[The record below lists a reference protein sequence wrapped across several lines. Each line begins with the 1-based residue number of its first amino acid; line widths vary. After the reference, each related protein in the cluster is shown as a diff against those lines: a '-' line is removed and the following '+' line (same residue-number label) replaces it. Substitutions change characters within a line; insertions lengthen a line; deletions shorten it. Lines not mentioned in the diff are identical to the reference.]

1 MTGSSNCKEAIK
13 ILIVESN
20 AENEAQLK
28 EIVSPYYLV
37 ETANPKNVFEILSDK
52 KNDISAAII
61 DIRIAAPI
69 IKKLRG
75 YIPTSKFPILISTDI
90 DNAKQENELL
100 NLEVIDFLKKPYDE
114 RRVLNRLKTAVKLS
128 EANKAIDELER
139 DELTGLF
146 TRKAFLLK
154 AEQFIAANPDKHFSL
169 VAFDFD
175 NFKSSNSLYG
185 VEKCN
190 EFLAFS
196 AKEMMKA
203 LPEGISGRYGGDQFI
218 LFFESIH
225 EFDADRLVRV
235 SKLILDKAPIPHQ
248 IVKMGVYSPID
259 CELPLVICCDRAFLS
274 INGIKGKYGKDIAFF
289 ENDLQNRLLNEQR
302 IIETM
307 ERALEEKQFQ
317 VFYQPKHETVS
328 GHIAGAEALVRWN
341 HPEYGFMAPGQ
352 FIPLFERNGFI
363 TKLDC
368 FVIEQ
373 VCHDIVRWKQDGLP
387 LVPISVNISRR
398 DFLEEGTLNKQL
410 CTIEENKI
418 DHNLIHMEVTESLYS
433 ENTELIISQ
442 VKNIQDKGFMIEM
455 DDFGAGYSSL
465 GLLSSFP
472 LNVLKLDIS
481 FVRNITINEIVI
493 ENIIKMAHR
502 MGLLVIA
509 EGAETIEQFKIL
521 RTLGCDY
528 IQGFYFSKPLPIHD
542 FESYLKKTSV
552 LSCGSIAYKK
562 AHEEQLSL
570 SEDMLMAANE
580 VAEGIP
586 GGFFSYH
593 ADGDLELISFNS
605 ELINMY
611 GCQSAEELREYVGNS
626 FRGIVY
632 PDDFERVQRSIGQ
645 QITEDNNIDYVEYRI
660 KSKDGSLKYVKDYG
674 RFVKTKNYGDIFY
687 VFLNDITLEERAKAE
702 AEAELV
708 RKIELQRTADLAA
721 NANRAKNIF
730 MNNISQTILTS
741 MQAMVGLTGNLKKEL
756 GTISNA
762 ANSSASA
769 GNSIPD
775 IIRKIERKQ
784 EHVLSCINN
793 VYELAQIESGDI
805 SLNEV
810 PSDITHAVERI
821 YLLVTDL
828 AKEKGLE
835 VEYWSEIINPYI
847 YQDIFHTTDVVMNIL
862 QNAIKYTPAGGK
874 IRYGIRQTPGES
886 PDECIVSFI
895 CEDTGIGI
903 APEFLPFATKGFS
916 REDNQVNYDI
926 PSAGL
931 GLSIAQ
937 TLLYLMR
944 GTLSIK
950 SESGKGTTVITEQP
964 HRYAKKEDVDKES
977 TLSEN
982 V

>member
-1 MTGSSNCKEAIK
+1 MTRSTISKEKPK

-28 EIVSPYYLV
+28 EIVSSSYVV
-37 ETANPKNVFEILSDK
+37 ETTKPENVFKILSDK
-52 KNDISAAII
+52 NNSIATAIL

-69 IKKLRG
+69 VKELRG
-75 YIPTSKFPILISTDI
+75 FIPTSKYPILISTDI
-90 DNAKQENELL
+90 DNAKLEDELL

-114 RRVLNRLKTAVKLS
+114 RRVRNRLKTAVKLS

-139 DELTGLF
+139 DELTGLL

-154 AEQFIAANPDKHFSL
+154 AEQLIAANPEKHFSL

-190 EFLAFS
+190 EFLAYS

-218 LFFESIH
+218 LFFESTH

-259 CELPLVICCDRAFLS
+259 CELSLVICCDRAFLS

-368 FVIEQ
+368 FVVEQ
-373 VCHDIVRWKQDGLP
+373 VCRDIVRWKQDGLP
-387 LVPISVNISRR
+387 LVPISINVSRR
-398 DFLEEGTLNKQL
+398 DFLESGTIYKQL
-410 CTIEENKI
+410 ATIEANQI
-418 DHNLIHMEVTESLYS
+418 DHNLIHIEVTESLYS

-442 VKNIQDKGFMIEM
+442 VKDIQDKGFMIEM

-472 LNVLKLDIS
+472 LNILKLDIS

-521 RTLGCDY
+521 KTLGCDY
-528 IQGFYFSKPLPIHD
+528 IQGFYFSRPLSIHD

-562 AHEEQLSL
+562 VSR
-570 SEDMLMAANE
+570 
-580 VAEGIP
+580 G
-586 GGFFSYH
+586 
-593 ADGDLELISFNS
+593 AD
-605 ELINMY
+605 
-611 GCQSAEELREYVGNS
+611 
-626 FRGIVY
+626 
-632 PDDFERVQRSIGQ
+632 
-645 QITEDNNIDYVEYRI
+645 
-660 KSKDGSLKYVKDYG
+660 
-674 RFVKTKNYGDIFY
+674 
-687 VFLNDITLEERAKAE
+687 
-702 AEAELV
+702 
-708 RKIELQRTADLAA
+708 
-721 NANRAKNIF
+721 
-730 MNNISQTILTS
+730 
-741 MQAMVGLTGNLKKEL
+741 
-756 GTISNA
+756 
-762 ANSSASA
+762 
-769 GNSIPD
+769 
-775 IIRKIERKQ
+775 
-784 EHVLSCINN
+784 
-793 VYELAQIESGDI
+793 
-805 SLNEV
+805 
-810 PSDITHAVERI
+810 
-821 YLLVTDL
+821 
-828 AKEKGLE
+828 
-835 VEYWSEIINPYI
+835 
-847 YQDIFHTTDVVMNIL
+847 TT
-862 QNAIKYTPAGGK
+862 
-874 IRYGIRQTPGES
+874 
-886 PDECIVSFI
+886 
-895 CEDTGIGI
+895 
-903 APEFLPFATKGFS
+903 
-916 REDNQVNYDI
+916 
-926 PSAGL
+926 
-931 GLSIAQ
+931 
-937 TLLYLMR
+937 
-944 GTLSIK
+944 
-950 SESGKGTTVITEQP
+950 
-964 HRYAKKEDVDKES
+964 
-977 TLSEN
+977 
-982 V
+982 